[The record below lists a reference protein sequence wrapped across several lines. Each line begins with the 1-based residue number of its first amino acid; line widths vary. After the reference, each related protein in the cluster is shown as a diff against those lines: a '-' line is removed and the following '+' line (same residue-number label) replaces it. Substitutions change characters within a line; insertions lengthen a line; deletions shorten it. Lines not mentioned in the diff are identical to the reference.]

1 MGSFFLVKNI
11 GTQANNLIQTGF
23 IGGSGVYELERLK
36 NVETIDISTP
46 FGNPSSPVTIGS
58 LGEIK
63 LAFIPRHGTGH
74 SLLPSEVPYRA
85 NIYALKTL
93 GVKRVVS
100 VSAVGSLSEKIKP
113 LDIVIPDQLIDR
125 TKTRENTFF
134 GDGLVAHIS
143 FANPFCQNLSKM
155 IASFFEDLEIAGHT
169 SGTYVA
175 IEGPQFSTKAESNLY
190 RMWGC
195 DIVGMTAIPEAKL
208 AREAEM
214 CYATIALVTDYDC
227 WKDDQENVNANMVIN
242 NLKQNVETSKKLIN
256 TISENIHLITE
267 DCECNES
274 LRNSLVTQRI
284 IDNQNTVKKLGL
296 LLKKYI
302 PS

>member
-1 MGSFFLVKNI
+1 MAFRY
-11 GTQANNLIQTGF
+11 APRE
-23 IGGSGVYELERLK
+23 VY
-36 NVETIDISTP
+36 STP

-85 NIYALKTL
+85 NVYALKTL

-155 IASFFEDLEIAGHT
+155 IASFFKDLEIELISRTLKKHGNNRRKTARTLGISERT
-169 SGTYVA
+169 
-175 IEGPQFSTKAESNLY
+175 LY
-190 RMWGC
+190 RK
-195 DIVGMTAIPEAKL
+195 INEYEL
-208 AREAEM
+208 E
-214 CYATIALVTDYDC
+214 
-227 WKDDQENVNANMVIN
+227 KD
-242 NLKQNVETSKKLIN
+242 
-256 TISENIHLITE
+256 
-267 DCECNES
+267 
-274 LRNSLVTQRI
+274 
-284 IDNQNTVKKLGL
+284 
-296 LLKKYI
+296 
-302 PS
+302 

>member
-1 MGSFFLVKNI
+1 
-11 GTQANNLIQTGF
+11 
-23 IGGSGVYELERLK
+23 
-36 NVETIDISTP
+36 
-46 FGNPSSPVTIGS
+46 
-58 LGEIK
+58 
-63 LAFIPRHGTGH
+63 
-74 SLLPSEVPYRA
+74 
-85 NIYALKTL
+85 
-93 GVKRVVS
+93 
-100 VSAVGSLSEKIKP
+100 
-113 LDIVIPDQLIDR
+113 
-125 TKTRENTFF
+125 
-134 GDGLVAHIS
+134 
-143 FANPFCQNLSKM
+143 
-155 IASFFEDLEIAGHT
+155 
-169 SGTYVA
+169 
-175 IEGPQFSTKAESNLY
+175 
-190 RMWGC
+190 
-195 DIVGMTAIPEAKL
+195 
-208 AREAEM
+208 M

>member
-1 MGSFFLVKNI
+1 MKNI
-11 GTQANNLIQTGF
+11 GTRNNNLIETGF
-23 IGGSGVYELERLK
+23 IGGSGVYELEGLK
-36 NVETIDISTP
+36 NVETIDIETP
-46 FGNPSSPVTIGS
+46 FGKPSSEITIGS
-58 LGEIK
+58 LGHIK
-63 LAFIPRHGTGH
+63 MAFIPRHGTEH

-93 GVKRVVS
+93 GVKKVVS
-100 VSAVGSLSEKIKP
+100 VSAVGSLNEEIKP
-113 LDIVIPDQLIDR
+113 LDVVLPDQLIDR

-143 FANPFCQNLSKM
+143 FANPFCNNLSKM
-155 IASFFEDLEIAGHT
+155 IASFFEDLEIDGHA

-195 DIVGMTAIPEAKL
+195 DIIGMTAIPEAKL

-227 WKDDQENVNANMVIN
+227 WKDDQEDVNANMVIN

-256 TISENIHLITE
+256 RISESIHLLHD
-267 DCECNES
+267 DCDCNDS
-274 LRNSLVTQRI
+274 LRESLVTQRI
-284 IDNQNTVKKLGL
+284 LNNQKTAEKLSL

-302 PS
+302 PV